1 MNVFFYIHSLTGG
14 GAERVTATIARHL
27 ADQGHEVGVITM
39 TAQEQD
45 FYPLDPRVRRVT
57 LDLAGD
63 NRGLLGKL
71 TANYRRWR
79 ALRRALKTEQPDVVV
94 AMMTTSIV
102 LAILAAVGLPVRVYG
117 SERNYPGRKSAGR
130 PWALLRRVVYRF
142 AAGHVAQTRE
152 AVAWLERHTGARNVH
167 VIPNPV
173 VWPIPSF
180 PPKMAPASMV
190 LPERKVIL
198 AVGSKPEQKG
208 FDLLLHA
215 YAGLASDRPDWDLV
229 ILGVN
234 PESEAL
240 SGGGSSLRQLAE
252 ELGIAQRLHLP
263 GRVGNVADWYRR
275 ADLFVLSSRY
285 EGFPNVLLE
294 AMASGCPCIA
304 FDCDTGPRDVIQNGT
319 NGVLVPA
326 ENVDEL
332 KAEMSRLMIN
342 DEFRIKLSSEAIK
355 ARYQFEEE
363 AIMAQWKQVLR

>member
-1 MNVFFYIHSLTGG
+1 
-14 GAERVTATIARHL
+14 
-27 ADQGHEVGVITM
+27 
-39 TAQEQD
+39 
-45 FYPLDPRVRRVT
+45 
-57 LDLAGD
+57 
-63 NRGLLGKL
+63 
-71 TANYRRWR
+71 
-79 ALRRALKTEQPDVVV
+79 
-94 AMMTTSIV
+94 
-102 LAILAAVGLPVRVYG
+102 
-117 SERNYPGRKSAGR
+117 
-130 PWALLRRVVYRF
+130 
-142 AAGHVAQTRE
+142 
-152 AVAWLERHTGARNVH
+152 
-167 VIPNPV
+167 
-173 VWPIPSF
+173 
-180 PPKMAPASMV
+180 
-190 LPERKVIL
+190 
-198 AVGSKPEQKG
+198 
-208 FDLLLHA
+208 
-215 YAGLASDRPDWDLV
+215 V